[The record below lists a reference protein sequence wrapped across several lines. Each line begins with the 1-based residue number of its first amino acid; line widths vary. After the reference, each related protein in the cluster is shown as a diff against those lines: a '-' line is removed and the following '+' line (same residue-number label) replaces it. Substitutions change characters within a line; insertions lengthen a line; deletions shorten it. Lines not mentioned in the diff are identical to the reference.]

1 MFDGNDNTWSRREFL
16 ARGAALGVAAT
27 GFGGLLSSCGTA
39 GASGANAP
47 VTMPIH
53 TGPWLPSYQKMVSL
67 YKKETGNHVELVP
80 YPLQQVLSKQFI
92 DTDAKS
98 GKYDVYLVG
107 EGQAGEFFDAGFVTP
122 FDEIDPGFQWPEGA
136 LEYGGACRWDTGK
149 RSFSE
154 SGRALGFPVV
164 GLIELEFYRGDLY
177 EKLDLGGPPQTWED
191 VISNSRKI
199 QKKEG
204 SDLFGYLIRGERNGG
219 SWNYLSL
226 LRGFGA
232 DVFANPPR
240 DWSVTIDSDKA
251 LAATEQWLEL
261 ASYGPPEGGSVTQGS
276 IIGLM
281 QTGKALHTHI
291 TAAAI
296 LPFDDPKQSSLPG
309 KISASV
315 VPKPKG
321 GQHAPTSGIWINS
334 IPAHISEERKRAAYD
349 FIRWF
354 MGREAQIKYA
364 RAHGIV
370 TSRAVYDSAMVKKEH
385 GLRALKAI
393 SESVP
398 YVRKGMDYVIG
409 TQVSTIL
416 DLRLNQ
422 IISKTLSPRE
432 GHRLMVEDLEKLV
445 DKSGLAS

>member
-1 MFDGNDNTWSRREFL
+1 VFDESNNTWSRREFL
-16 ARGAALGVAAT
+16 ARGAAFGAAAT
-27 GFGGLLSSCGTA
+27 GLGGLLSSCGT
-39 GASGANAP
+39 GTASGANAP

-67 YKKETGNHVELVP
+67 YRKETGNRVELVP

-92 DTDAKS
+92 DTDAQS

-107 EGQAGEFFDAGFVTP
+107 ESQAGEFYDGGFVTP
-122 FDEIDPGFQWPEGA
+122 LDEIDPGFEWPEGG
-136 LEYGGACRWDTGK
+136 LEYDGVCRWDGAKRYFSKSGK
-149 RSFSE
+149 
-154 SGRALGFPVV
+154 ALGFPVV

-177 EKLDLGGPPQTWED
+177 EKYDLGGPPETWED
-191 VISNSRKI
+191 VISNSKKI

-204 SDLFGYLIRGERNGG
+204 SDLFGYLVRGERNGAN
-219 SWNYLSL
+219 WNYLSL
-226 LRGFGA
+226 LRGFGG
-232 DVFANPPR
+232 DVFADPPK
-240 DWSVTIDSDKA
+240 DWSVTIDSDEA

-261 ASYGPPEGGSVTQGS
+261 ASYGPPEGGSVTQGT

-296 LPFDDPKQSSLPG
+296 LPFDDPEQSALPG
-309 KISASV
+309 KISATV
-315 VPKPKG
+315 VPKPAG
-321 GQHAPTSGIWINS
+321 GRHAPTSGIQINS
-334 IPAHISEERKRAAYD
+334 IPAHISGERKRAAYD

-354 MGREAQIKYA
+354 MGREAQTKYA

-370 TSRAVYDSAMVKKEH
+370 TNQKVYDSKMVKEEH
-385 GLRALKAI
+385 GMRALRAI
-393 SESVP
+393 SKSVP

-409 TQVSTIL
+409 TEVATIL

-422 IISKTLSPRE
+422 IISKVFPPRE
-432 GHRLMVEDLEKLV
+432 GHRLMAEDLNKLLER
-445 DKSGLAS
+445 SGLSS